1 MAYSESLEFHIF
13 KSVRAV
19 VNKYLVFTDDEEL
32 DKDLDDL
39 IDDNPVE
46 EDPEDDGDSGSGN
59 DGEQTGGEKRQHSDY
74 GEDLEDEDYDLIEE
88 NLGIRVK
95 RKVGR
100 LVRSSRLDVVSSIEN
115 VAW

>member
-1 MAYSESLEFHIF
+1 MAYSESFEFHIF
-13 KSVRAV
+13 KSVRALLST
-19 VNKYLVFTDDEEL
+19 NILSFTDDEEL

-59 DGEQTGGEKRQHSDY
+59 DEEQTGGEKRKHSDY
-74 GEDLEDEDYDLIEE
+74 EEDLEDEDYDLIEE

-95 RKVGR
+95 RKVGG
-100 LVRSSRLDVVSSIEN
+100 V
-115 VAW
+115 